1 MQSSRSLISF
11 LHKFNLQKFFSL
23 PKPPAAAQDAKMLA
37 KAGGGASQ
45 AELTKLNQQ
54 AFEP

>member
-23 PKPPAAAQDAKMLA
+23 PKPPPAAHDAKLA

>member
-23 PKPPAAAQDAKMLA
+23 PKPPVASQGVKLA
-37 KAGGGASQ
+37 KAGEGASQ
-45 AELTKLNQQ
+45 PELTKLNQP